1 MICVWSWREVGKHAL
16 EPNMLEVLK
25 VQSIHAEQFK
35 GLADDGGAGGRMC
48 RKEEAAEGS
57 CMDGWRARG

>member
-1 MICVWSWREVGKHAL
+1 
-16 EPNMLEVLK
+16 MLEVLK